1 MIAVIDYDAG
11 NITSVCN
18 ALQKIGA
25 EHFVSND
32 RKELA
37 RAEKIIMPGVGEAH
51 SAMTSL
57 KNLGLTGWLT
67 DVEVPFLGIC
77 LGMQV
82 LFDYSDERDT
92 RCLGIVEGTIRKF
105 DAQDATGQLKIPH
118 MGWNTITFDREH
130 TLFKDVPSG
139 SFFYFVHSYYAPVV
153 RETVSYT
160 EYGTKFSS
168 SISKNNFYG
177 VQFHPEKSGKQG
189 LKILKNFIEL
199 C

>member
-105 DAQDATGQLKIPH
+105 DAPDATGQLKIPH

-130 TLFKDVPSG
+130 TLFEDIPSG